1 MVWRSTVLDVRPE
14 PFARFSPNSP
24 LLKTRFSLNARCAR
38 DRQRARKQISRG
50 FSSCLGREKIYI
62 NSFGKLGREGLQ
74 LWTQK
79 TDGQKSRFWG
89 RIASPG
95 TARVSK
101 LSYFWWEFASSSL
114 KWVVGRHMYE
124 LTAESY
130 QRKSKR
136 VRTYWQDCICL
147 NNHFDDQLHWFFG
160 EHFSS

>member
-1 MVWRSTVLDVRPE
+1 MMYNIMLHLYIQSWMFDLSLLPDFCLIAPYWKLVFLWTVV
-14 PFARFSPNSP
+14 ARVIVIVNGQENK
-24 LLKTRFSLNARCAR
+24 LAEVLVHV
-38 DRQRARKQISRG
+38 
-50 FSSCLGREKIYI
+50 LGVKKYI

-79 TDGQKSRFWG
+79 TDDQKSRFWG

-114 KWVVGRHMYE
+114 KWVVGRHIYE

-136 VRTYWQDCICL
+136 LRSSVQDC
-147 NNHFDDQLHWFFG
+147 
-160 EHFSS
+160 S